1 MKAILILMGSTIA
14 LLAFYIVYSIVNAI
28 VMAL

>member
-1 MKAILILMGSTIA
+1 MKAILFLMGSTVA
-14 LLAFYIVYSIVNAI
+14 LLACYIVYSIISAI